1 MERNNDILV
10 FVLIIS
16 VVMLV
21 YNFSE
26 PIDEGFFQEVLCPVF
41 ENKPKM
47 ITIIHHPRL
56 NKGFIMLVSSEDALS
71 IIQKSLKNA
80 DNEYT
85 IESNGKDYFIVYENK
100 YRMQKIFDFSISNYE
115 MIKKQSG
122 LKLMGPT

>member
-1 MERNNDILV
+1 MESNNDILV

-26 PIDEGFFQEVLCPVF
+26 PIDGGFFQEVLCPVF
-41 ENKPKM
+41 EKKPKM

-71 IIQKSLKNA
+71 IIQKSLNKA